1 MLTPWFQQKSKL
13 GRLGSFGVDVE
24 GVERLTGSHEEAG
37 LLGSHQNTNSHK
49 LPAFESCDALAVGGN
64 DVHAVK
70 AVRSDYLAEAKE
82 ILF

>member
-1 MLTPWFQQKSKL
+1 MNL
-13 GRLGSFGVDVE
+13 
-24 GVERLTGSHEEAG
+24 A
-37 LLGSHQNTNSHK
+37 
-49 LPAFESCDALAVGGN
+49 DALAVGRK